1 MPCLSYLAL
10 QQLFRAKSLNECV
23 NNLGYFMG
31 TLLVV
36 FQPEKTVGSECDKY
50 VHHSMSTAE

>member
-1 MPCLSYLAL
+1 MLKLSCTATTI
-10 QQLFRAKSLNECV
+10 RAKSLNECV

-50 VHHSMSTAE
+50 VHHSMSTDE